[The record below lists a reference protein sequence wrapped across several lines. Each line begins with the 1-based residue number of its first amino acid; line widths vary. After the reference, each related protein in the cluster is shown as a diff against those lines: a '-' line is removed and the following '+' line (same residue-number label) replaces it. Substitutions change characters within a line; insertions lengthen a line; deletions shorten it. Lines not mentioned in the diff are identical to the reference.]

1 MQKTLQNTT
10 ITNSSNDNDTA
21 RVSLVGA
28 GPGDPELLTVKALN
42 CILAADIILYDFL
55 VSQQIIDLFP
65 KRSNAIAVGKRCN
78 AQSTSQQTINELL
91 LKYAKQGKKVCR
103 LKGGDPFIFGRGGE
117 EALFLEQYNIPY
129 TIIPGITAA
138 MGCCS
143 YSGIPLTH
151 RQVSRGFT
159 VITAHSQKDTHQ
171 INWQALVELQHSL
184 VFYMGLN
191 RVEHIAALLIQHG
204 MPSSTPI
211 AIISQGTTPKQNQ
224 LITSLAQLPEQLAK
238 QSLPSPALI
247 VVGDVVS
254 YHHQIHNTL
263 LRDTKCYL

>member
-1 MQKTLQNTT
+1 MDSVTIQPTSTLPHYLHGSVT
-10 ITNSSNDNDTA
+10 
-21 RVSLVGA
+21 LVGA

-42 CILAADIILYDFL
+42 SILDADVILYDFL
-55 VSQQIIDLFP
+55 VSPEIVALFP
-65 KRSNAIAVGKRCN
+65 KQSHAIAVGKRCN
-78 AQSTSQQTINELL
+78 RQSTSQQTINELL
-91 LKYAKQGKKVCR
+91 LQYAQLGKKVCR

-117 EALFLEQYNIPY
+117 EALFLEHHNIQCA
-129 TIIPGITAA
+129 IIPGITAA

-191 RVEHIAALLIQHG
+191 RAEQIAAQLMRHG
-204 MPSSTPI
+204 MAASTPI
-211 AIISQGTTPKQNQ
+211 AIISQGTTPNQSQ

-238 QSLPSPALI
+238 HTLPSPALI
-247 VVGDVVS
+247 VIGDVVT

-263 LRDTKCYL
+263 LRDIEYYL